1 MKRKLITTALF
12 FVLLMVMSST
22 IFTDNYHERNKVNP
36 NETYILSAAPAIAAS
51 ATVINADDTDNL
63 YARYQAYTFTA
74 NATDSDGNIDHMNVS
89 LIINGGATQWSIKY
103 DNTTDTFS
111 EAFGASNVELVSGDS
126 WSNRTASAVDLT
138 ISVII
143 EWVHSDLA
151 NVILQTVVYDGADTT
166 TDNSSAA
173 FDIISSVA
181 IVNSTIS
188 DDRGNVGVSNLNITG
203 TIVYC
208 NSTTNI
214 KPPTAEC
221 DVWITSA
228 AGNVSDLTIVSGV
241 FSNASIPASSTVGLN
256 TYTITVVPE
265 AAGVSGVDQTNTTYT
280 KTYISD
286 RVIVSAM
293 MHTQSSVNQG
303 TEVRVVF
310 TLLLEYD
317 STLISAG
324 TVTLEGYTAIYYG
337 SNQWYV
343 SVIKNQ
349 DITVIFDSVVVS
361 GITYA
366 ITTVNMDSQ
375 TSTVTWSGILGGG
388 GSTVTTTTIA
398 TNPFITTNPDGS
410 QSLSPMGI
418 IFILGSS
425 GVVILI
431 ALYYFGFKKK

>member
-1 MKRKLITTALF
+1 
-12 FVLLMVMSST
+12 MSST
-22 IFTDNYHERNKVNP
+22 IFTDNYYERNKVNP
-36 NETYILSAAPAIAAS
+36 NDEYILSAAPAIAAN

-138 ISVII
+138 ISLKI
-143 EWVHSDLA
+143 EWVHSDLD
-151 NVILQTVVYDGADTT
+151 NVILQTVVYDGTDTI
-166 TDNSSAA
+166 TDNSSAS

-188 DDRGNVGVSNLNITG
+188 DDRGNVGVSNLNVTG

-208 NSTTNI
+208 DSTTNI

-241 FSNASIPASSTVGLN
+241 FSNASVPASSTVGLN
-256 TYTITVVPE
+256 TYTIKVVPE
-265 AAGVSGVDQTNTTYT
+265 AAGVSGADQTNTTYT

-286 RVIVSAM
+286 RVIVSVM
-293 MHTQSSVNQG
+293 MATLSNVNQG

-310 TLLLEYD
+310 TLRLEYD
-317 STLISAG
+317 STLISTG
-324 TVTLEGYTAIYYG
+324 TITLEGYTAYYYG
-337 SNQWYV
+337 SNLWYI
-343 SVIKNQ
+343 SVTLHQ
-349 DITVIFDSVVVS
+349 DTIVTFDSIVVA

-366 ITTVNMDSQ
+366 ITTVNMNSQ
-375 TSTVTWSGILGGG
+375 TSTVTWAGISGGG
-388 GSTVTTTTIA
+388 GSTVTTTT
-398 TNPFITTNPDGS
+398 TTGNPFISVNPDGS
-410 QSLSPMGI
+410 QSLTPMGI
-418 IFILGSS
+418 ILILGTS
-425 GVVILI
+425 GFVILMV
-431 ALYYFGFKKK
+431 AYFLFKR